1 MVSYGIKEN
10 NALCQTDNP
19 TRKTISHN
27 LNTNPAVLQQKMQ
40 LVIVF
45 FAFLQIT
52 SALVIKVRPAR
63 VRGQVRMRRPP
74 LGPFPM
80 RFVPLAGAG
89 FRRPRPTIRP
99 RTHIHVPFNGR
110 QFEHTHANG
119 DVAHGHNFG
128 FPAGIYPEH
137 GVGWDIPEFFRDS
150 NTWAIFDK
158 VNPDSVFVQDDEGPV
173 YQPDNIPN
181 NIPDVMTSN
190 DGAMFPDSIVPS
202 DVEVPMITSEFL
214 PTSNKRG
221 EPAITR
227 PLTPIVKENTNDS
240 IVPKTNGTDNS
251 TNVNK
256 GWNNP
261 GSPPSTDKTVIIVE
275 KTTREPSCHKT

>member
-1 MVSYGIKEN
+1 MGSQGIKEN
-10 NALCQTDNP
+10 NVLCQTNNP

-80 RFVPLAGAG
+80 RFVPFAGV
-89 FRRPRPTIRP
+89 RRPRPTIRP
-99 RTHIHVPFNGR
+99 RTHIHVPFSGR

-137 GVGWDIPEFFRDS
+137 
-150 NTWAIFDK
+150 
-158 VNPDSVFVQDDEGPV
+158 
-173 YQPDNIPN
+173 
-181 NIPDVMTSN
+181 
-190 DGAMFPDSIVPS
+190 
-202 DVEVPMITSEFL
+202 
-214 PTSNKRG
+214 
-221 EPAITR
+221 
-227 PLTPIVKENTNDS
+227 
-240 IVPKTNGTDNS
+240 
-251 TNVNK
+251 
-256 GWNNP
+256 
-261 GSPPSTDKTVIIVE
+261 
-275 KTTREPSCHKT
+275 